1 MAKEIQKPKKKFPK
15 TKSEDNK
22 SDIKFVKSDKRRS
35 PVDSNVKNMRRLYN
49 RLMQKSKESKKEI
62 NKVDLVSKL
71 LKTVNGNYAELCFK
85 HDGCRVLQGSIKYGD
100 KKQRAEIIK
109 ALIPHVY
116 ELVIKKYSI
125 YLAIKMFKFAEQK
138 EREEII
144 NKAILPNF
152 SKIIKSSN
160 GQLFLN
166 FVYDNSSPSSQ
177 KIMIDYYI
185 NKYLK
190 ISEDR
195 LKNQNQNI
203 INVEKSSDMI
213 INEMQGTFDGE
224 NVKTDL
230 KAHLE
235 KQLEIGVH
243 KNFLFQAFLNKVFDF
258 LDVKTKSYIS
268 ELFDDDVTEFLN
280 NKAGIELACKIFTVA
295 SAKTRKKVIK
305 KIKDNLK
312 SLLSNE
318 NSILFL
324 IKVILFNDDTKL
336 VEKHVL
342 KILIDCMHEEV
353 MQNKNILKVLMNII
367 TPFNPRVNNPYENN
381 ILQYQL
387 DSASKKDEKKR
398 WIENI
403 SLMINDIFQCINPNT
418 KFFITDPSYSTLL
431 VEVIHLLASQEE
443 GSLDEGAA
451 SNTQMLKELLNN
463 IYSTINIDYQNN
475 YDDLNTTLLG
485 EKTSHFVLNRLI
497 KSLVKEED
505 MSEKMNGNVIEI
517 IQEFLNNLWTVICNN
532 LEGYLNTKCI
542 FVIVS
547 LIEAAKKI
555 KNEHKFLND
564 LKKYQNLI
572 KNKAGDKSMIAFGIL
587 NKIIS

>member
-1 MAKEIQKPKKKFPK
+1 MAKEMDKPKKKFTK

-22 SDIKFVKSDKRRS
+22 SDIKYVKSDKRRS
-35 PVDSNVKNMRRLYN
+35 PVDANVKNMRRLYN

-62 NKVDLVSKL
+62 NKVDLVTKI
-71 LKTVNGNYAELCFK
+71 LKTVSGNYAELCFK

-109 ALIPHVY
+109 ALVPHVY

-152 SKIIKSSN
+152 SKMIKSSN

-166 FVYDNSSPSSQ
+166 FVYDNSSPASQ

-190 ISEDR
+190 ISEER
-195 LKNQNQNI
+195 LKNQNQNMI
-203 INVEKSSDMI
+203 SQENSNEMI

-243 KNFLFQAFLNKVFDF
+243 KNFLFQAFLNKIFDY

-268 ELFDDDVTEFLN
+268 ELFDDDLTEFLN

-305 KIKDNLK
+305 KVKDNLK

-318 NSILFL
+318 NSVLFL
-324 IKVILFNDDTKL
+324 IKLILFNDDTKL

-342 KILIDCMHEEV
+342 KILIDQMHEEV
-353 MQNKNILKVLMNII
+353 MQNKNILKVLMNILS
-367 TPFNPRVNNPYENN
+367 PFNPRVNNPYENS

-398 WIENI
+398 WLENI
-403 SLMINDIFQCINPNT
+403 SLMINDIFHCINPNT
-418 KFFITDPSYSTLL
+418 KFFLTDPSYSALL
-431 VEVIHLLASQEE
+431 LEVIHLLASQEQ
-443 GSLDEGAA
+443 GSNEEGAY
-451 SNTQMLKELLNN
+451 SNSQMLKELLDGV
-463 IYSTINIDYQNN
+463 YSTVNIDYQSN
-475 YDDLNTTLLG
+475 YDDLNVTLLG

-497 KSLVKEED
+497 KSLVKDEERQGD
-505 MSEKMNGNVIEI
+505 KLEIVEEFLINLWNVIS
-517 IQEFLNNLWTVICNN
+517 NN

-547 LIEAAKKI
+547 IIEAAKKI
-555 KNEHKFLND
+555 KREEKFIND
-564 LKKYQNLI
+564 LRKFNSLI
-572 KNKAGDKSMIAFGIL
+572 KTKAGDKTMIGFGIL
-587 NKIIS
+587 NKII